1 MKLLDFRI
9 NVARLSRPDLAA
21 IADASA
27 SSIKRAE
34 EGKEVSPLTRAR
46 ILAGL
51 SQHLGREVKA
61 QEIDEFRPKEN
72 EEPKNE

>member
-1 MKLLDFRI
+1 MEIGPK
-9 NVARLSRPDLAA
+9 LAA
-21 IADASA
+21 ISGASA

-34 EGKEVSPLTRAR
+34 EGEDVSPLTRAR

-51 SQHLGREVKA
+51 GQQLGREVKA
-61 QEIDEFRPKEN
+61 EEIDEFKPKEN